1 MQYTEKKREKEK
13 ARDEDEQ
20 RLVRV
25 RCEFEVWNS

>member
-13 ARDEDEQ
+13 ARDEQ